1 MILRQRHG
9 RIGYF
14 SLMKRPI
21 IVIIVA
27 GIYILVGVAGFVY
40 HFPELMAG
48 HRDAIAIEV
57 TELVAF
63 VCGVFLL
70 RRHNW
75 ARWLALAWV
84 VFHVII
90 SFFHPLRELAI
101 HAILCILIAWA
112 LFRPATTRWFRLA
125 DSGS

>member
-1 MILRQRHG
+1 
-9 RIGYF
+9 
-14 SLMKRPI
+14 MKRPI
-21 IVIIVA
+21 VVIIVA
-27 GIYILVGVAGFVY
+27 GIYLLVGVVGFVY
-40 HFPELMAG
+40 HFPDLMAG
-48 HRDAIAIEV
+48 HRDAIAIEL

-70 RRHNW
+70 LRHNW

-112 LFRPATTRWFRLA
+112 LFRPATTRWFRPA